1 MSELNQLLL
10 DFDYK
15 TNFNEHD
22 FYLSKSNSNA
32 FNLINR
38 WPDWNKK
45 ILNISGEKFSGKS
58 HLANIFKLKSKA
70 FLIKGNEIDNSIFKS
85 IKLHDSIIIDDFEEC
100 NEEEILYSIFNLIDQ
115 DSKYLLINSL
125 KPINEI
131 KYRLPDL
138 TSRSKNCLYAVIEN
152 PDDELLF
159 AIILKNF
166 SDRQIKIEKKIINFI
181 INRIDRSYRK
191 IDEFIYKIDEL
202 SLKKKKPINLKTI
215 KEIL

>member
-10 DFDYK
+10 GFDYK

-38 WPDWNKK
+38 WPDWDKK

-58 HLANIFKLKSKA
+58 HLANIFKLKSNA

-85 IKLHDSIIIDDFEEC
+85 IKLHESIIIDDFEEC

-181 INRIDRSYRK
+181 ISRIDRSYRK

-202 SLKKKKPINLKTI
+202 SLKKKKPINFKTI